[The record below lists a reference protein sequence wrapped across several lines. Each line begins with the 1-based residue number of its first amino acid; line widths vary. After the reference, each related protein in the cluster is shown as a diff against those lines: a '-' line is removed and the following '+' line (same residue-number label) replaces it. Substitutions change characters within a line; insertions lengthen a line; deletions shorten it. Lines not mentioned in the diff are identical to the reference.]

1 MPAAEHTVHA
11 YDDELRRMTNLVLQ
25 MGGLV
30 ESQIAA
36 ATTAVAQRDSDA
48 AEKIIGN
55 DAQIDDLEYEVEKL
69 VTKLLA
75 LRQPMAID
83 LRGII
88 GALRIAGDL
97 ERMGD
102 LAANIAKRSI
112 ALAQTREIE
121 SLWVIPRM
129 AGLVQTMVKE
139 VLDAYVEHDLEKA
152 EHVWKTDHEV
162 DEMYNSLFRQLLTYM
177 MEDPRNITA
186 CTHLLFAAKNLE
198 RIADHAT
205 NMAEVIRYRQTGER
219 SLGERPKAD
228 DTATFSGKAV
238 PADSEG

>member
-36 ATTAVAQRDSDA
+36 ATIAVSRRDSEA
-48 AEKIIGN
+48 AQKIVEN
-55 DAQIDDLEYEVEKL
+55 DAQIDEIEHEVELL

-121 SLWVIPRM
+121 SLWMIPRM
-129 AGLVQTMVKE
+129 AGLVQSMVKE
-139 VLDAYVEHDLEKA
+139 VLDAYVEDDLDKA
-152 EHVWKTDHEV
+152 RHVWETDHEV

-205 NMAEVIRYRQTGER
+205 NMAEIISYRQTGEYSMR
-219 SLGERPKAD
+219 ERPKGD
-228 DTATFSGKAV
+228 DTATFAGKAV
-238 PADSEG
+238 PADSEN

>member
-1 MPAAEHTVHA
+1 MPASEHTVHS

-36 ATTAVAQRDSDA
+36 ATVAVSHRDSEA
-48 AEKIIGN
+48 AEKIVEN
-55 DAQIDDLEYEVEKL
+55 DAQIDEIELEIDML

-112 ALAQTREIE
+112 ALAQTREID
-121 SLWVIPRM
+121 SFWMIPRM
-129 AGLVQTMVKE
+129 ASLVQSMVKE
-139 VLDAYVEHDLEKA
+139 VLDAYVENDLDKA
-152 EHVWKTDHEV
+152 HHVWETDHEV
-162 DEMYNSLFRQLLTYM
+162 DEMYNGLFRQLLTYM
-177 MEDPRNITA
+177 MEDPRSITA

-205 NMAEVIRYRQTGER
+205 NMAEIISYRQTGEYSMR
-219 SLGERPKAD
+219 ERRKGD
-228 DTATFSGKAV
+228 DTATFAGKTV
-238 PADSEG
+238 PAQSDS